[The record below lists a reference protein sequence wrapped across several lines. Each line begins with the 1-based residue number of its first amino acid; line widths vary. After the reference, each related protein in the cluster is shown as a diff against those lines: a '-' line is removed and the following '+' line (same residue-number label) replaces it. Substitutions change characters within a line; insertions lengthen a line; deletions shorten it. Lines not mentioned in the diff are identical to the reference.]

1 VKPSEINLLT
11 TQREHSVLT
20 TFSLAALEAA
30 FWDDVAR
37 QSAQRGRPDVSPF
50 SRKVAASVFDA
61 CLWALRDRQ
70 TDNRVHRTLAASTG
84 SGKSSAAACFVSA
97 LLKAGERTS
106 VLYVSPDVRQADDTY
121 RELSKL
127 IDPEDI
133 AIWTGGHDAGSTLE
147 VIRSKHDG
155 FEPAAPR
162 FKKAQLESYRVAI
175 ISHSWYLSTQGVH
188 GALSYDGQP
197 RTLHLIDERLPE
209 VKLSDLGLADVIDAR
224 DTVISQRGDKD
235 PLACATAALAV
246 YMDHVWG
253 TERATPGSAF
263 RAIGG
268 ADDSLAWFM
277 TDEAASEERRAFS
290 QKKVADAIAFGRS
303 LVTGHAFM
311 ARYQQSTKGGRFVS
325 YKLELPRIAG
335 SALLDASSDIDG
347 VTALSPWRALV
358 TRDCRKS
365 CARGRVSIRF

>member
-1 VKPSEINLLT
+1 MQTSEINPANT
-11 TQREHSVLT
+11 PRGNRVLA
-20 TFSLAALEAA
+20 TFPQPQPSFNLATLQST
-30 FWDDVAR
+30 FWSEISR

-70 TDNRVHRTLAASTG
+70 TDKRVHRTLAASTG

-97 LLKAGERTS
+97 LLKAGPGTS

-121 RELSKL
+121 RELAKL
-127 IDPEDI
+127 IPKEDI

-155 FEPAAPR
+155 FEPTAPR

-175 ISHSWYLSTQGVH
+175 ISHAWYLSTQGVH

-197 RTLHLIDERLPE
+197 RTLHLIDERLSE

-224 DTVISQRGDKD
+224 DTIISQRGDKD
-235 PLACATAALAV
+235 PLAVALTALAV
-246 YMDHVWG
+246 YMDHVWE
-253 TERATPGSAF
+253 TERSIPGAAF
-263 RAIGG
+263 KALSN
-268 ADDSLAWFM
+268 DKLEWFM
-277 TDEAASEERRAFS
+277 SDEFATEERRAFS

-311 ARYQQSTKGGRFVS
+311 ARYQR
-325 YKLELPRIAG
+325 
-335 SALLDASSDIDG
+335 
-347 VTALSPWRALV
+347 
-358 TRDCRKS
+358 
-365 CARGRVSIRF
+365 RG